1 MKSTFNRFLACSI
14 TSMIVFSSSAWAVDR
29 IKQNNLN
36 NLSLGTSW
44 DTLPT
49 SSDIA
54 VFESTYATTGVLG
67 TGGLFPV
74 LGLRVTNP
82 GGNVTINNGTAGAE
96 VAIGAS
102 GIDMTSATRDL
113 NIQRLRVDASQ
124 TWDIASGRTFNL
136 GSSSS
141 ARTGVLSLGS
151 GGPFTLTK
159 TGAGSVQLD
168 TSNTAIGNVNWD
180 IQGGVIRAIWNGSS
194 AWGTGAITLGGGGI
208 ATGTSFTG
216 SVGNW
221 TWNNNVTL
229 TNATNSFIDNQ
240 NIAGTDRWLKL
251 TGSISGSGN
260 LEFRDTGTGFANAN
274 FGHIL
279 AGNNTNTGTVTIASG
294 AEVRVGSTTAN
305 DANTGNFG
313 KLAADS
319 ALVVNNGTLSFSRL
333 DAHTVANDIS
343 GSGALRVG
351 LSATVGTATTTQVV
365 TLSGTNTY
373 TGATTVNNG
382 RLNLAGS
389 LTSNISVLAAGNIS
403 GIGSTT
409 GTLST
414 VAGSGIFLTGGATYT
429 SLVANGV
436 TIGGSTP
443 VSFLT
448 NPAAATNYDVFSYGA
463 GGLTGFAN
471 LTATWRGSF
480 NDDTTNQKVTF
491 LTGAS
496 ALRTWATTSGT
507 WDNTGINTHWAE
519 GDFKF
524 YDGDD
529 AVFGS
534 IASNSTVTLS
544 TNIAPG
550 SVLVQNAANAYTFS
564 SGALT
569 GASGLTKSNAG
580 TLILT
585 NANTNTGA
593 TTVNGGVIDVGNGGT
608 SGALG
613 SGAISVAADAELVFN
628 RSNAF
633 TVSNSISGAGLVTK
647 KGAGR
652 MTVNGDSSGG
662 VVNWNFTGTG
672 NGDIG
677 FQNAN
682 ALGGTGSSIAL
693 GTNATGSAFF
703 ATNGNSSDAEIHL
716 GTGSVFTWNGSTG
729 NTSTLSGVI
738 SGAGSLTKVSGE
750 TLRLTGVN
758 TYTGA
763 TTITT
768 GTLELG
774 DDGQLG
780 SGNHAGDISKAAT
793 FFVNS
798 TANQTITGVISGGGA
813 LNKAN
818 TGTLVLTANNTHSG
832 SITLSGGVLEVAS
845 NGLFRNSDGTAA
857 FNSSAVVTI
866 HSGGTLKLKSYAYN
880 GDGGL
885 GGLRDHAVNRVIN
898 GGTLEVTGASH
909 SSGQDFTVGTNG
921 GTFRYQPASSGDTLT
936 LTGNANTNTLLNG
949 VLTFDAVGNIA
960 ANDIIEG
967 SGGIL
972 KTGGG
977 TLTLAGANT
986 YTGDTVVSNGTLVI
1000 SGSVSTG
1007 NLTVE
1012 TGATLMGTG
1021 TIGGATTIEAGASL
1035 SPGASPG
1042 LLILSDALTLQG
1054 VALMEIGGQI
1064 AGSGYDA
1071 VTVAGLLTYGG
1082 DLDIVSYNSY
1092 DLAQAASYVLFGL
1105 GGGETGTFSS
1115 VTVGAL
1121 ALAGNNGVWSSES
1134 NGITYTFT
1142 ESTGTLV
1149 VIPEPGAALLGGIGI
1164 LILLRR
1170 RRGA

>member
-1 MKSTFNRFLACSI
+1 MKPSFHRFFTTSI
-14 TSMIVFSSSAWAVDR
+14 ATVAAVSSSAWAVDR

-54 VFESTYATTGVLG
+54 VFDSTYATTGVLG

-102 GIDMTSATRDL
+102 GIDMSSASVNL

-124 TWDIASGRTFNL
+124 TWDIASGRVFNL
-136 GSSSS
+136 GSSSG
-141 ARTGVLSLGS
+141 ARGGVLSLGS

-159 TGAGSVQLD
+159 TGTGSVQLD

-180 IQGGVIRAIWNGSS
+180 VQSGVIRAIWNGSS

-229 TNATNSFIDNQ
+229 TNATSSFIDNQ
-240 NIAGTDRWLKL
+240 NIAGSDRWVKL
-251 TGSISGSGN
+251 TGVISGAGN
-260 LEFRDTGTGFANAN
+260 LEFRDTGTGFNNSN

-279 AGNNTNTGTVTIASG
+279 AGNNTNTGTVTIATN
-294 AEVRVGSTTAN
+294 AEVRVGSTTGN

-365 TLSGTNTY
+365 TVSGTNTY

-382 RLNLAGS
+382 RLNLTGS
-389 LTSNISVLAAGNIS
+389 LTSNISVLAAGTIS

-414 VAGSGIFLTGGATYT
+414 VTGSGIFLTGGVTST

-436 TIGGSTP
+436 AIGGSTS

-448 NPAAATNYDVFSYGA
+448 NPSAATHYDVFTYGA

-471 LTATWRGSF
+471 LTAAWRGSF
-480 NDDTTNQKVTF
+480 TDDTTNQKVTF
-491 LTGAS
+491 LTGAT

-507 WDNTGINTHWAE
+507 WDNTGTHTNWVE

-529 AVFGS
+529 AVFGD
-534 IASNSTVTLS
+534 IASSSTVTLG

-550 SVLVQNAANAYTFS
+550 SVLVQNAANAYTFAG
-564 SGALT
+564 GALA
-569 GASGLTKSNAG
+569 GAAGLTKSNAG

-585 NANTNTGA
+585 NTNTNTGA
-593 TTVNGGVIDVGNGGT
+593 TMMSGGVLDVGNGGA

-613 SGAISVAADAELVFN
+613 SGAISVGAGAELIFN
-628 RSNAF
+628 RSNNF

-652 MTVNGDSSGG
+652 MTVNGNSSAG

-682 ALGGTGSSIAL
+682 AVGGSGSTITLAE
-693 GTNATGSAFF
+693 NATGSAFF
-703 ATNGNSSDAEIHL
+703 ATNGNTSDAAISL
-716 GTGSVFTWNGSTG
+716 ASGSVFTWNGSTG
-729 NTSTLSGVI
+729 NTTTLSGEI
-738 SGAGSLTKVSGE
+738 SGAGAITKVSGE

-758 TYTGA
+758 TYTGT

-774 DDGQLG
+774 ESGQLG
-780 SGNHAGDISKAAT
+780 AGNYAGQIANSAN

-818 TGTLVLTANNTHSG
+818 TGTLGLSANNTHSG
-832 SITLSGGVLEVAS
+832 NTTISGGVLEILS
-845 NGLFRNSDGTAA
+845 NGLYRNSDGTGA
-857 FNSSAVVTI
+857 FNNVAVVTI
-866 HSGGTLKLKSYAYN
+866 NTGGTLRLKSYQYN

-885 GGLRDHAVNRVIN
+885 GGLRDYAGNRVIN

-921 GTFRYQPASSGDTLT
+921 GTFRYNPAASGDTLT
-936 LTGNANTNTLLNG
+936 LTGNTNTNTQLNG
-949 VLTFDAVGNIA
+949 TLTFDTLGHISV
-960 ANDIIEG
+960 NDIIEG
-967 SGGIL
+967 TGGIT
-972 KTGGG
+972 KTGAG
-977 TLTLAGANT
+977 TLTLTGANT
-986 YTGDTVVSNGTLVI
+986 YAGDTTVSAGTLVI
-1000 SGSVSTG
+1000 DGSVSTG
-1007 NLTVE
+1007 SLNVE
-1012 TGATLMGTG
+1012 SGATLMGSG
-1021 TIGGATTIEAGASL
+1021 TIGGATTIDSGAAF
-1035 SPGASPG
+1035 SPGNSPG
-1042 LLILSDALTLQG
+1042 LLTIDSSLTLMG
-1054 VALMEIGGQI
+1054 DTLMEIGGL
-1064 AGSGYDA
+1064 ALGLGYDS
-1071 VTVAGLLTYGG
+1071 VDVAGLLTYGG
-1082 DLDIVSYNSY
+1082 DLSIVSYNAH
-1092 DLAQAASYVLFGL
+1092 DLAQAASYTLFGVA
-1105 GGGETGTFSS
+1105 GGETGTFNS
-1115 VTVGAL
+1115 VAVGAL
-1121 ALAGNNGVWSSES
+1121 ILVGDNGVWSAEDG
-1134 NGITYTFT
+1134 GITYTFT

-1149 VIPEPGAALLGGIGI
+1149 VIPEPRAAFLGGIGM

-1170 RRGA
+1170 RRSA